1 MAAVDELVEQ
11 GEYWRAMKVI
21 EELELKVTSAPSLT
35 HSLTPHPLTHSLTSS
50 SAITCDAVG

>member
-11 GEYWRAMKVI
+11 GEYWRAIKVI

-35 HSLTPHPLTHSLTSS
+35 HSLTHSPTHSLTSS
-50 SAITCDAVG
+50 SALTCDAVG